1 MEGKRRWEGGR
12 DGGKEG
18 SEKKEKVGER
28 GPAGPVEGGRERGIE
43 REREVKLFHH
53 FCFPHSAQS
62 Y

>member
-1 MEGKRRWEGGR
+1 MGGREGGTEGR
-12 DGGKEG
+12 KEVRR
-18 SEKKEKVGER
+18 KREKVGER